1 MASTREPWIKLKIGV
16 ITSDKVASLSD
27 DSAWRGWITALVLA
41 KTQRRMGVF
50 ISRGHLAE
58 LLGRRGVYVDEYT
71 QRGLL
76 HVAPVL
82 CADCARRHVD
92 DNLDSGNLVVHDY
105 LVEQRDP
112 TNAERQA
119 AWRAAHHV
127 DRDGNVTVTVTGTV
141 TPPTVTQVPDES
153 TVTHAVP
160 PPVTPEP
167 VTSLSRPE
175 PPGTGP
181 STDNGDI
188 TPDSPARGMTVT
200 VTETVRRRRTK
211 KDVLDE
217 ELDRAAAA
225 PVRAAVVDE
234 LDFSDPNRAGRLRPS
249 SEPRA
254 LTPPAGIAAVTPGWR
269 LPCTNYVAHQSQHRI
284 LDGQAVCPPCE
295 DAAAAAGTFPPA
307 DRPGDLWSPA

>member
-119 AWRAAHHV
+119 AWRAAHQV

-141 TPPTVTQVPDES
+141 TPPSVTKVPDD
-153 TVTHAVP
+153 TTATHALP

-167 VTSLSRPE
+167 VTSSSRSA
-175 PPGTGP
+175 PPDPSP
-181 STDNGDI
+181 STDNGDV
-188 TPDSPARGMTVT
+188 TPDSRTRGMTVT
-200 VTETVRRRRTK
+200 VTETGRRRRTK
-211 KDVLDE
+211 KDVIEE

-234 LDFSDPNRAGRLRPS
+234 LDLSDPNRPGRPRAS
-249 SEPRA
+249 SEPRP
-254 LTPPAGIAAVTPGWR
+254 LTVPAGIASATPSWR
-269 LPCTNYVAHQSQHRI
+269 LPCADYVAHQQQHRLI
-284 LDGQAVCPPCE
+284 DGQAVCPPCE
-295 DAAAAAGTFPPA
+295 DAAAKAGTFPPA
-307 DRPGDLWSPA
+307 DRPGDLWGQA